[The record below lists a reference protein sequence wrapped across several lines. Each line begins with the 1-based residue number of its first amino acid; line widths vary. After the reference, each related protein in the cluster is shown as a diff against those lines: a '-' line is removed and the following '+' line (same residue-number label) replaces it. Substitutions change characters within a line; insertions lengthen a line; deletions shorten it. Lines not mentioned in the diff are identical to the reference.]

1 MQLFPSHSQIQ
12 WFCTS
17 QQHDPEDFKQL
28 GWFAGDLSHDRMT
41 FDANMIHKQYLS
53 SCGWVDD
60 GSNETEFEAYLDARH
75 RCILR
80 GRPYLLRDDETGAT
94 LSVLTVK
101 QCLNQSGM
109 DGDFAVGQ
117 DKPNKT

>member
-1 MQLFPSHSQIQ
+1 MVRSTLVINHV
-12 WFCTS
+12 
-17 QQHDPEDFKQL
+17 QQQSSDPEDFKQVA
-28 GWFAGDLSHDRMT
+28 WFGSNLSHDRNT
-41 FDANMIHKQYLS
+41 FTVNMITKQYLS
-53 SCGWVDD
+53 SCGWVED

-109 DGDFAVGQ
+109 DGDFAVGR
-117 DKPNKT
+117 DRPHGLG